1 MRVESS
7 DNFPTVSFTAVVLRE
22 WSGRFLFPEHGEEGQ
37 KVVVAA
43 VAVLDDGKD
52 NLAVFILKLSLF
64 HHLLEEL
71 CDVQWGIGK
80 GSAAEGP

>member
-1 MRVESS
+1 MAIFLEIHSS
-7 DNFPTVSFTAVVLRE
+7 HIE
-22 WSGRFLFPEHGEEGQ
+22 IYWFLFPEHGEEGQ